1 MDPTFINHSEGEFYA
16 DQLFS
21 FMWEDMRADEV
32 KFNLDAGVI
41 SSSTPI
47 VLAEQVFTNN
57 SNNEQEMSFSVN
69 KSVTHSSTF
78 EYSTGFTVT
87 PGMGFSGV

>member
-1 MDPTFINHSEGEFYA
+1 MEV
-16 DQLFS
+16 
-21 FMWEDMRADEV
+21 DEV
-32 KFNLDAGVI
+32 KFDLDAGVI

-47 VLAEQVFTNN
+47 VLAEQVFANTP
-57 SNNEQEMSFSVN
+57 NNEQEMNFGVN

-87 PGMGFSGV
+87 PGMEFSGA